1 MTRPDP
7 SRVIN
12 GTYGRVWVDGELW
25 MEVDEFE
32 AKVTISYEEL
42 SFANEGGTFQKAI
55 GWAGEGNMKIKK
67 IYSRV
72 QRKMA
77 ANVRKGIYPRL
88 NIVGKVAD
96 PEAHGAE
103 RVSLNDVTI
112 SEFMLLKFAQK
123 TTGTEDIPF
132 KFSDYE
138 MVDMIPG

>member
-1 MTRPDP
+1 MKRPDA

-12 GTYGRVWVDGELW
+12 GTYGRIWVDGELW

-32 AKVTISYEEL
+32 AKINIAYEDL
-42 SFANEGGTFQKAI
+42 NFANESGTFQKGL
-55 GWAGEGNMKIKK
+55 GWSGEGTMKIKK

-77 ANVRKGIYPRL
+77 ANVRKGIYPRS

-96 PEAHGAE
+96 PEALGAE
-103 RVSLNDVTI
+103 RVALYDTTF

-123 TTGTEDIPF
+123 TVGSEDIPF

-138 MVDMIPG
+138 MLDMIPG